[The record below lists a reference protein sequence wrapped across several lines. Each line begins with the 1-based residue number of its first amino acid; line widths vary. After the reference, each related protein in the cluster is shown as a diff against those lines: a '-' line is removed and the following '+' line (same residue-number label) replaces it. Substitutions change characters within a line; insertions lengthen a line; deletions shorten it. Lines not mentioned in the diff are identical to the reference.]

1 MFRVNYNEVNEELDT
16 VEKVMS
22 LIKKI
27 NDDKLVDKQLVVIET
42 EDKGVIELGLGM
54 GDDSVVYYIP
64 ESEEEDVLVSCNKL
78 VERAKTEAVNIS
90 HVFGDEVECT
100 IGNIVSLD
108 HGLKILEAFLNGE
121 EFIDIVDWYAY

>member
-1 MFRVNYNEVNEELDT
+1 MFRVNYNKVSEDLDT
-16 VEKVMS
+16 VDKVMS
-22 LIKKI
+22 LIRKI
-27 NDDKLVDKQLVVIET
+27 NIDKLVNNQLVVIET

-54 GDDSVVYYIP
+54 EEKSVVFYIP

-78 VERAKTEAVNIS
+78 VERAKTEAVNVS

-108 HGLKILEAFLNGE
+108 NGLKILEAFLNGE